1 VTDIELTCVDAF
13 TVPDDPA
20 GLGKLFLSL
29 HYYTP
34 YTFCGLDTVETWG
47 TPATTWGTD
56 AEKAQLES
64 LFDKAGAFSTSRN
77 IPIVVGEFGVTPGT
91 NYVRESAS
99 RVLWMTSVSQAALS
113 RGMVPVLWD
122 TGSEIDRADGAFS
135 PEFQAVMESVG
146 PN

>member
-1 VTDIELTCVDAF
+1 MIAGFVTDIELTCVDAF

-20 GLGKLFLSL
+20 GLGKLLLSL

-47 TPATTWGTD
+47 TPATTWG
-56 AEKAQLES
+56 
-64 LFDKAGAFSTSRN
+64 N
-77 IPIVVGEFGVTPGT
+77 
-91 NYVRESAS
+91 VRESPS
-99 RVLWMTSVSQAALS
+99 RVLWMTSGSQAALS

-122 TGSEIDRADGAFS
+122 TGSEIERADGSFS